1 MCLGRTLGQ
10 SFSCAGSTCWA
21 SSRGRAR
28 ESEELMLE
36 QSRIPVVVR
45 ATDPILQSGVQ
56 MALRTRQEVWLVDE
70 DAATPAEAVA
80 LVVTDRFDER
90 GGQLL
95 RTLQVRGFNRV
106 VLIAGELEDTEIL
119 TAVEGGVCAV
129 ARRADTTP
137 DVLVRLVKAAAAGEG
152 ALPPDL
158 LGRLLNRVSRL
169 QRHVLEPRGLHL
181 AGITNRETEVLR
193 LVASGLSTKEIADKL
208 CYSQRTVKSILHD
221 VTNRFQLRNRSH
233 AVAYALREGLI

>member
-1 MCLGRTLGQ
+1 
-10 SFSCAGSTCWA
+10 
-21 SSRGRAR
+21 
-28 ESEELMLE
+28 MLD
-36 QSRIPVVVR
+36 QSRTPVIVR
-45 ATDPILQSGVQ
+45 ATDPILQNGVH
-56 MALRTRQEVWLVDE
+56 MALRTRPEVWLVDE
-70 DAATPAEAVA
+70 EDATADAVA
-80 LVVTDRFDER
+80 LVVTDRFDDR
-90 GGQLL
+90 ASHLL
-95 RTLQVRGFNRV
+95 KTLQCRGFARV
-106 VLIAGELEDTEIL
+106 VLVAGELEDSEIL

-137 DVLVRLVKAAAAGEG
+137 DVLVRLVKAASAGEG

-193 LVASGLSTKEIADKL
+193 LVASGMSTKEIADKL

>member
-1 MCLGRTLGQ
+1 M
-10 SFSCAGSTCWA
+10 
-21 SSRGRAR
+21 RGY
-28 ESEELMLE
+28 ETMLE
-36 QSRIPVVVR
+36 QSRTPVVVR
-45 ATDPILQSGVQ
+45 ATDPILQNGVH
-56 MALRTRQEVWLVDE
+56 MALRTRAEVWLVDE
-70 DAATPAEAVA
+70 DSATAEAAVA

-90 GGQLL
+90 AGQLL
-95 RTLQVRGFNRV
+95 KALQCRGFSRV
-106 VLIAGELEDTEIL
+106 VLVAGELEDTEIL

-129 ARRADTTP
+129 ARRSETTP
-137 DVLVRLVKAAAAGEG
+137 DVLVRLIKAAAVGEG

-193 LVASGLSTKEIADKL
+193 LVANGLSTKEIADKL

>member
-1 MCLGRTLGQ
+1 MHEQRRT
-10 SFSCAGSTCWA
+10 
-21 SSRGRAR
+21 
-28 ESEELMLE
+28 
-36 QSRIPVVVR
+36 PVVVR
-45 ATDPILQSGVQ
+45 ATDPILQNGVH
-56 MALRTRQEVWLVDE
+56 MALRTRPEIWLVDE
-70 DAATPAEAVA
+70 ESATQDAVA

-90 GGQLL
+90 GSQLL
-95 RTLQVRGFNRV
+95 RTLQVRGFTRI
-106 VLIAGELEDTEIL
+106 VLIAGELEDAEIL

-129 ARRADTTP
+129 ARRSETTP
-137 DVLVRLVKAAAAGEG
+137 DVLVRLVKAAASGEG
-152 ALPPDL
+152 ALPPDM

-181 AGITNRETEVLR
+181 AGITNRETEVLK
-193 LVASGLSTKEIADKL
+193 LVANGLSTKEIADQL